1 MASQGLPMDK
11 QPLPKEFLAH
21 TEALQALFAR
31 ADADK
36 LQRALEN
43 NDVSAACEALGISE
57 SGLEWM
63 LRPGQQFAEMFAQ
76 MFPDVAATVRKQKS
90 AHAG

>member
-1 MASQGLPMDK
+1 MDT

-43 NDVSAACEALGISE
+43 NDMKAACQALGITE

-63 LRPGQQFAEMFAQ
+63 LRPGQHFAEMFAQ
-76 MFPDVAATVRKQKS
+76 MFPDVVATIRKQKTI
-90 AHAG
+90 HAS

>member
-1 MASQGLPMDK
+1 MDK

-31 ADADK
+31 ADAEK
-36 LQRALEN
+36 LQRALDN
-43 NDVSAACEALGISE
+43 NDLPAACDALGISE

-76 MFPDVAATVRKQKS
+76 LFPVVASTIRKQKNPD
-90 AHAG
+90 HD

>member
-1 MASQGLPMDK
+1 MDK

-31 ADADK
+31 ADAEK

-43 NDVSAACEALGISE
+43 NDVHAACEALGISE
-57 SGLEWM
+57 AGLEWM
-63 LRPGQQFAEMFAQ
+63 IRPGQQFAEMFAE
-76 MFPDVAATVRKQKS
+76 MFPDVAATLRKQKGT
-90 AHAG
+90 HAG

>member
-1 MASQGLPMDK
+1 MEK

-36 LQRALEN
+36 LQRALES
-43 NDVSAACEALGISE
+43 NDIPAACAALGISE

-63 LRPGQQFAEMFAQ
+63 LRPGQQFAEVFAE
-76 MFPDVAATVRKQKS
+76 MFPVVAATIRKQKS

>member
-1 MASQGLPMDK
+1 VRHNMDK

-31 ADADK
+31 ADVDK
-36 LQRALEN
+36 LQRALER
-43 NDVSAACEALGISE
+43 NDLPAACEALGISE

-63 LRPGQQFAEMFAQ
+63 LRPGQQFADMFAEMF
-76 MFPDVAATVRKQKS
+76 PVVAATIRKQNS
-90 AHAG
+90 TRAD